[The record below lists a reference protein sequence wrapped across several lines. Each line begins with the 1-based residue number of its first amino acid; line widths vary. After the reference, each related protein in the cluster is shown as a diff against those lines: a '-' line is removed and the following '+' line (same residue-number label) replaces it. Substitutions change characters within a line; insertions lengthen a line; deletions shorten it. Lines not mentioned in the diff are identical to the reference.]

1 MVDWFCASLI
11 GYIAIVPLYFLSLE
25 HYRIENWFGDK
36 KGKIVGDLLGIVSG
50 WGFFIFWIGLWVSPQ
65 PPIFEQVQGSLFF
78 GNWFL
83 IPLYVLNLLIL
94 ILAVWLG
101 FSALRE
107 LSLKVSETHRPVKV
121 IKTGV
126 YSISRH
132 PQYLAG
138 VMGHL
143 SLSFILQSNYSL
155 LSTPIVL
162 IVIYVIALK
171 EEKELVREFGSEYE
185 EYKAC
190 VPMFIP
196 RIWQRIKLL

>member
-1 MVDWFCASLI
+1 MVDWFCASLV

-25 HYRIENWFGDK
+25 HYRIQNWFGDK
-36 KGKIVGDLLGIVSG
+36 KGKIFGDFLGVVSG
-50 WGFFIFWIGLWVSPQ
+50 WVFFIFWMGLWVSPQ
-65 PPIFEQVQGSLFF
+65 PPLFEHARVLNS
-78 GNWFL
+78 FL
-83 IPLYVLNLLIL
+83 IFLYVINGFVL
-94 ILAVWLG
+94 ILAIWLG
-101 FSALRE
+101 VSALRE

-126 YSISRH
+126 YGISRH

-143 SLSFILQSNYSL
+143 SLSFILQSKYSL

-162 IVIYVIALK
+162 IVIYVIAIK
-171 EEKELVREFGSEYE
+171 EERELVREFGSEYE
-185 EYKAC
+185 EYRAN

-196 RIWQRIKLL
+196 RMRLRVRFL